1 MRFQFYNAYSIK
13 REHGTMQNTLIA
25 RRFTVYILVLD
36 EIAT

>member
-1 MRFQFYNAYSIK
+1 MRFQFSNASSIK
-13 REHGTMQNTLIA
+13 RKHRTMQNTLIA